1 MTTNYVF
8 PGASVF
14 DLTLDE
20 KREAIK
26 ALREAIRVQL
36 DVRKEAKAAKVK
48 QKLVNAEARKQAAI
62 AKLQAKL
69 DKVMAREVK
78 APAQK
83 KRAARKA
90 GPVTVIKVG
99 AEDNA
104 IAEALRAKRVQ
115 KELF

>member
-8 PGASVF
+8 PCASVNG
-14 DLTLDE
+14 LTINQ

-26 ALREAIRVQL
+26 ALREAIRVDLSLRVHIKASQA
-36 DVRKEAKAAKVK
+36 EAKAAAA
-48 QKLVNAEARKQAAI
+48 QARIDAAI
-62 AKLQAKL
+62 AKAQAKL
-69 DKVMAREVK
+69 EKALARTVK

-90 GPVTVIKVG
+90 GPVTVTYG
-99 AEDNA
+99 AEANA
-104 IAEALRAKRVQ
+104 IAESLKAKRVQ